1 MLKELFMV
9 EIQDL
14 IKQKNWRLLKET
26 LSGWPA
32 PDIAELLESLELEE
46 RVIAFRL
53 LSPQLAADV
62 FSEFDIDKQVGL
74 LYQLSNE
81 HIREII
87 SGLDPDDRTG
97 LFEEL
102 PGRITQRFLN
112 LLSPE
117 DRKDSL
123 KLLGY
128 PENSMGRLMTSEY
141 VIARP
146 GWSIEEALKHI
157 RRCGSDAETVNVIYV
172 VDEAWHL
179 IDDIP
184 LRRLILADPQQ
195 KVEEV
200 MDRRAV
206 SISVFEDQEEAI
218 KIMKHYN
225 LVALPVVDSENIL
238 LGIVTIDDIIDVL
251 EDEVTE
257 DFHKEAGVIPLG
269 LSYSATSPPV
279 FYRKRIVWLSFLVLA
294 GFLSG
299 SIIGLFEKVLAEV
312 IGLAIF
318 IPVLIGTGGNTA
330 TQSSTL
336 IIRALATGD
345 LTVKKWASIIK
356 KEMFVGILLGVSL
369 GLIFFLGGF
378 FWKGIPMLGL
388 AVGISAVMIVF
399 WANLVGSF
407 LPIILTRLKL
417 DPAVVSTPLLSTM
430 LDVTGLLIYFSMAKW
445 LFEHS

>member
-14 IKQKNWRLLKET
+14 IKQKDWRLLKET

-32 PDIAELLESLELEE
+32 PDIAELLEDLELRE
-46 RVIAFRL
+46 RVVAFRL
-53 LSPQLAADV
+53 LSPQLATDV

-117 DRKDSL
+117 DRRDSL

-128 PENSMGRLMTSEY
+128 PENSVGRLMTSEY

-146 GWSIEEALKHI
+146 TWSVEEALRHI
-157 RRCGSDAETVNVIYV
+157 RRCGSDAETINVIYV

-184 LRRLILADPQQ
+184 LRRLILSDPQQ

-206 SISVFEDQEEAI
+206 SISAFEDQEEAI
-218 KIMKHYN
+218 RIMKHYN
-225 LVALPVVDSENIL
+225 LIALPVVDSENVL
-238 LGIVTIDDIIDVL
+238 LGIVTIDDIIDIL

-269 LSYSATSPPV
+269 LSYSATSSPV
-279 FYRKRIVWLSFLVLA
+279 FYRKRIVWLLFLALA

-299 SIIGLFEKVLAEV
+299 SIIGLFEEVLAKV
-312 IGLAIF
+312 ISLAIF
-318 IPVLIGTGGNTA
+318 IPVLIDTGGNTA

-345 LTVKKWASIIK
+345 LTIKRWANIIK
-356 KEMFVGILLGVSL
+356 KEVLVGILLGVSL
-369 GLIFFLGGF
+369 GLILFLGGLL
-378 FWKGIPMLGL
+378 WKGVPKLGL
-388 AVGISAVMIVF
+388 VVGISGVMIVI
-399 WANLVGSF
+399 WANLVGSL

-417 DPAVVSTPLLSTM
+417 DPAVVSAPLLSTI
-430 LDVTGLLIYFSMAKW
+430 LDVTGLLIYFSMAVW
-445 LFEHS
+445 LF